1 MVLADPT
8 VLIPVKL
15 KIACPVDVVTPES
28 DAANEPPANLMVF
41 ETPLSVTAVQVLAV
55 PVLFTITAKVIEWS
69 SKSLDV
75 GIPTTF
81 TVMSPLG
88 LVVYPTLELDEEL

>member
-1 MVLADPT
+1 M
-8 VLIPVKL
+8 IPVKL
-15 KIACPVDVVTPES
+15 KIACPVDVVTPEI
-28 DAANEPPANLMVF
+28 APPKEPPAKRIVL
-41 ETPLSVTAVQVLAV
+41 ETPFSVTAVQVLAV
-55 PVLFTITAKVIEWS
+55 PVDLAITVKLIEWS

-81 TVMSPLG
+81 TVTSPLG